1 MGIRSWSPISWN
13 GVYAAPAELALAVRE
28 LAAARLKLARRDTV
42 EAFARA
48 PSPSAMM
55 H

>member
-1 MGIRSWSPISWN
+1 MLSCN
-13 GVYAAPAELALAVRE
+13 MMYAAPAELALALRE
-28 LAAARLKLARRDTV
+28 LAEARLELARRETV